1 MSGTTVKIDNILSE
15 LGVYLVTKYSMSPR
29 DAVGMIMQSSLA
41 EDISR
46 PGSKLVDCSIEQLA
60 AALV

>member
-1 MSGTTVKIDNILSE
+1 MSETSVKIDNILSE
-15 LGVYLVTKYSMSPR
+15 LGVYLVTKYGMSPR

-46 PGSKLVDCSIEQLA
+46 PGSELLDYSIEQLA
-60 AALV
+60 AVLV

>member
-1 MSGTTVKIDNILSE
+1 MSETTVKIDNILSE
-15 LGVYLVTKYSMSPR
+15 LGVYLVTKYGMSPR

-46 PGSKLVDCSIEQLA
+46 PGSKLLDCSIEQLA

>member
-1 MSGTTVKIDNILSE
+1 MSETTVKIDNILSK
-15 LGVYLVTKYSMSPR
+15 LGVYLVTKYGMNPR

-41 EDISR
+41 EEISR

-60 AALV
+60 DVLA